1 MLNFINYRMKITM
14 QDGRWLVG
22 TFMAFDKHMNLVL
35 GDTEEFRTI
44 KSKKGA
50 GIHEERQEKRS
61 LGLVLL
67 RGENVVSMTIE
78 GPPPPEDD
86 DRKGPGGPGKGAA
99 AGRGMPAPGVGV
111 APRGLA
117 GPVAGVGGP
126 AQSMMQPARQ
136 VAASSAGQVYARPP
150 PGMAGMPP
158 PGMPPPGMPP
168 GMPPRGMPP
177 GMPPRGMPPPG
188 MMPMGMP
195 PRGMPPGMPPRGPP
209 PGPQ

>member
-1 MLNFINYRMKITM
+1 MKITM

-35 GDTEEFRTI
+35 GDCEEFRTI

-99 AGRGMPAPGVGV
+99 AGRGMPPAAVGM
-111 APRGLA
+111 APRGLQ

-126 AQSMMQPARQ
+126 SQSMMQPARQ
-136 VAASSAGQVYARPP
+136 VAASSSGQVYARPP
-150 PGMAGMPP
+150 PGMP
-158 PGMPPPGMPP
+158 
-168 GMPPRGMPP
+168 PP

-188 MMPMGMP
+188 MGMPPGMVPPRGMPPGFPPGMP
-195 PRGMPPGMPPRGPP
+195 PRGPPGMGAPPGMPPRGPP
-209 PGPQ
+209 PQQ